1 MNQRPRNLQQRKLSR
16 KFDSAVIG
24 HDRVVDR
31 ILCQLVGFQLL
42 VGTWPRVEVCE
53 IPGHVVH
60 GKEHRIRVAKDAK
73 RALGRAGPSGRA
85 QPHFIVELEVA
96 DAQELL
102 GVLRAIRNRLLQL
115 AVDDIQIV
123 GLGTIMAKLCEEQRL
138 LELGIRLLH
147 IALA

>member
-1 MNQRPRNLQQRKLSR
+1 MWLKTPNEPSVGQVPP
-16 KFDSAVIG
+16 VG
-24 HDRVVDR
+24 HSH
-31 ILCQLVGFQLL
+31 
-42 VGTWPRVEVCE
+42 T
-53 IPGHVVH
+53 
-60 GKEHRIRVAKDAK
+60 
-73 RALGRAGPSGRA
+73 
-85 QPHFIVELEVA
+85 FIVELEVA